1 MSENQKI
8 KIKNNLQINFHNLI
22 SKPSYLI
29 TINPDK
35 FLQKSNYN
43 SAMSIKERDEI
54 NPEMAEIV
62 RKIILKRKK
71 DNNKNRNDN
80 ISFKK
85 ERKNNSLQKYFDD
98 NYNKKHGVNK
108 ENYYNNQTFVL
119 DSLNDRVGPDNKNL
133 RYFDYINKSVNN
145 KIKIIRK
152 KRCDDTRGSYSVP
165 RYGNKNLEKTKI
177 PPCQLLNYSTMPN
190 NSQTDEIKPEYK
202 GLNTETNFHKKLNKT
217 LNIDLN
223 DDSKLNSITLDED
236 KINKDESIIDMKC
249 DYSYNETITP
259 KNFFVKR
266 NNIIDQDK
274 DKINLNKNKSDYID
288 DNNLSSYSIAMKRLF
303 NKKINEIN
311 NDNKKNIIN
320 INNINKNNFVA
331 NKKLYN
337 KIHNQNQSNQNNK
350 FIKNNR
356 PILNNSQ
363 EHRNKY
369 ELIKSSHIN
378 KNINNQFNLTITN
391 NFFKNNLNI
400 NNIHNN
406 FFKINIKK
414 TRLNLSANK
423 RDKNIKIVKANIKN
437 QNQKI
442 NNKNSNNDISKN
454 LNNINANSKVKS
466 SPFHSKNS
474 SNLSTE
480 LSHNNNNKKTKIIKN
495 NNVNKTKDDNKKI
508 VIINKKKINEY
519 NLNFDCMKKKIQNEK
534 EKDNI
539 NKEIKTDR
547 RKTNS
552 KLIISKKEDNLKNQ
566 KLLKNESN
574 KSLNYISNNN
584 SQKLNKKEYPNM
596 ALIKGRETKYI
607 KKIESLCKK
616 GYSGPGIKKT
626 NQDNFFIYNNF
637 NNNSNYVYLGVCD
650 GHGIFGQD
658 ISTYLVNNLPHNM
671 NKKIMSKN
679 LKNLSNTDIS
689 VLSKLFQETFKETN
703 ISLNSDERID
713 SSYSGST
720 CVSILFTPNKLYCI
734 NVGDSRSILGKYL
747 EKEKKWI
754 SMNLSRDHKPSEPD
768 EMLRIKKFGGIVE
781 SYRDNC
787 GNFVGPERVW
797 GVDMEGPGLAMSR
810 SFGDEKGHEIGVVVA
825 PEILEHFFEK
835 DDKFIIMA
843 SDGIWEFISN
853 EEVVNIVKDYY
864 LENNIEGAIEHLYN
878 EASKRW
884 IMEEHVIDDITVII
898 IFLN

>member
-1 MSENQKI
+1 MAENQKI

-35 FLQKSNYN
+35 FLQKSSYN

-62 RKIILKRKK
+62 RKIISKRKK

-80 ISFKK
+80 NSFKK

-119 DSLNDRVGPDNKNL
+119 DSLNDRVGHDNKNL
-133 RYFDYINKSVNN
+133 RYFDYVNKSVNN

-152 KRCDDTRGSYSVP
+152 KRPDDTRSSYSVP
-165 RYGNKNLEKTKI
+165 RYRNKNLEKTKI

-190 NSQTDEIKPEYK
+190 NSQIDDIKPDYK
-202 GLNTETNFHKKLNKT
+202 GLNTETNFHKKKNKII
-217 LNIDLN
+217 NIDLN
-223 DDSKLNSITLDED
+223 DDPKLNSITFDED
-236 KINKDESIIDMKC
+236 KINKDESIINIKC

-259 KNFFVKR
+259 KNFFDKR
-266 NNIIDQDK
+266 NNEIDK
-274 DKINLNKNKSDYID
+274 EKITLNKNNYID
-288 DNNLSSYSIAMKRLF
+288 DKNLGTDSIVMKNLLD
-303 NKKINEIN
+303 KKFNEIN
-311 NDNKKNIIN
+311 NDSKKNIIG
-320 INNINKNNFVA
+320 INNINKNNYVA

-337 KIHNQNQSNQNNK
+337 KIHNQNQINQNK
-350 FIKNNR
+350 FMKNNR
-356 PILNNSQ
+356 LIFNNSQ

-406 FFKINIKK
+406 FFKINNNIKK

-423 RDKNIKIVKANIKN
+423 RDKNIKIVKNNIKN
-437 QNQKI
+437 LNQKI
-442 NNKNSNNDISKN
+442 NNKNSYNDIISKN
-454 LNNINANSKVKS
+454 LNNNVSKVKS

-474 SNLSTE
+474 SNISTE
-480 LSHNNNNKKTKIIKN
+480 LSHKNNNKKTKIIKN
-495 NNVNKTKDDNKKI
+495 NMNKIKDNNKKI
-508 VIINKKKINEY
+508 LIINKKKLNEN
-519 NLNFDCMKKKIQNEK
+519 NLYFDYMKKKIEK
-534 EKDNI
+534 EKENI

-547 RKTNS
+547 MKTNS
-552 KLIISKKEDNLKNQ
+552 KLIISKKEDNLKKQN
-566 KLLKNESN
+566 LLKNESN

-596 ALIKGRETKYI
+596 AIIKGRETKYI

-671 NKKIMSKN
+671 NKKIMSKE

-734 NVGDSRSILGKYL
+734 NVGDSRSVLGKYL

-781 SYRDNC
+781 SYRDNF

-797 GVDMEGPGLAMSR
+797 GGDMEGPGLAMSR
-810 SFGDEKGHEIGVVVA
+810 SFGDEKGHEIGVVVD

-835 DDKFIIMA
+835 DDKFIVMG

-853 EEVVNIVKDYY
+853 EEVVDIVKDYY
-864 LENNIEGAIEHLYN
+864 LENNVEGAIEHIYN

-884 IMEEHVIDDITVII
+884 IMEEHIIDDITVII